1 MLPEEITRIS
11 PEGLAVIEG
20 YLANGQDILRTAES
34 MNLPVD
40 EVNRLLNKKESA
52 AYLDRIYNESGFRNR
67 AKMAALMDEI
77 INNKLEELSDT
88 GQGSSKD
95 IVEILQAAHKMQMD
109 QMAMQ
114 LKLLEAQNKTP
125 AVQINQ
131 QINNSGG
138 QNYNSLLEKLMRN

>member
-20 YLANGQDILRTAES
+20 YLANGQDILRTAAA
-34 MNLPVD
+34 MDLPID
-40 EVNRLLNKKESA
+40 EVSRLLNKKESA
-52 AYLDRIYNESGFRNR
+52 AYLDRIYQESGFRNR
-67 AKMAALMDEI
+67 ARMGELMDEI
-77 INNKLEELSDT
+77 INSKLEEMAET

-95 IVEILQAAHKMQMD
+95 IIEILQAAHKMQMD
-109 QMAMQ
+109 QMSMQ

-131 QINNSGG
+131 QINNQGG
-138 QNYNSLLEKLMRN
+138 TNYNSLLEKLMRT